1 MKRIVAALAL
11 GLTMTAQTGFALT
24 ADEAVADLRA
34 AGFTRIEVKV
44 GATQMKVEA
53 IRGTEKLE
61 VVYDRVSG
69 AVLKSEV
76 ETVGA
81 GETTA
86 PGVSVRNRD
95 SDFVRVADRRSDD
108 DSDDDDD
115 DGRRGRGA
123 DDAPG
128 DDNGG
133 DRGGRGRGSDD
144 DRDDDKGDDGDDDDS
159 GDDKGDDKGGDD
171 NGGDRDRSG
180 DDD

>member
-11 GLTMTAQTGFALT
+11 GLTMTAQAGFALT

-95 SDFVRVADRRSDD
+95 RDFVRVADRRSDD
-108 DSDDDDD
+108 DSYDDN
-115 DGRRGRGA
+115 GRRGRGA

-144 DRDDDKGDDGDDDDS
+144 DGDDDKGDDGDDDDS
-159 GDDKGDDKGGDD
+159 GDDKGDDKGGD
-171 NGGDRDRSG
+171 RDRSG

>member
-76 ETVGA
+76 ETVGV

-95 SDFVRVADRRSDD
+95 RDFVRVADRRSDD
-108 DSDDDDD
+108 DSDDD

-144 DRDDDKGDDGDDDDS
+144 DGDDDKGDDGDDDDS

-171 NGGDRDRSG
+171 NGGDRDRGG

>member
-95 SDFVRVADRRSDD
+95 RDFVRVADRRSDD
-108 DSDDDDD
+108 DSDDD

-159 GDDKGDDKGGDD
+159 GDD

>member
-95 SDFVRVADRRSDD
+95 RDFVRVADRRSDD
-108 DSDDDDD
+108 DSDDD

-144 DRDDDKGDDGDDDDS
+144 DGDDDKGDDGDDDDS
-159 GDDKGDDKGGDD
+159 GDD